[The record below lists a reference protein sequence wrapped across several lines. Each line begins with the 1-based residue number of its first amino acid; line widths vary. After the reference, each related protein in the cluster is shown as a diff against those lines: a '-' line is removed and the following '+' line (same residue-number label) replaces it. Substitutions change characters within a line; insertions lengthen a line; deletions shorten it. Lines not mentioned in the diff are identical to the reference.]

1 MYHVSPDPAAL
12 TDGLGERPAI
22 SEVAFKPWCAARQTM
37 AAAQG
42 LREIIDGG
50 VAPADITAIDVRIPP
65 PYFKMV
71 NHGVVAGDRASHL
84 TSLPYQMA
92 CIALAP
98 EAMFDLGQAPAT
110 LSAELQAFLS
120 RVRVEADDSLQ
131 QYFPKT
137 WPAKIAVSTR
147 SGRHERLV
155 LHVPGDPE
163 RPFDEL
169 RLQEKFRKIA
179 APLLGEATA
188 QELLR
193 ASLAALTGDGAVAL
207 LVAEIERVCKDAISR
222 S

>member
-1 MYHVSPDPAAL
+1 VTVECPRAVEDSL
-12 TDGLGERPAI
+12 TYGL
-22 SEVAFKPWCAARQTM
+22 
-37 AAAQG
+37 
-42 LREIIDGG
+42 
-50 VAPADITAIDVRIPP
+50 
-65 PYFKMV
+65 
-71 NHGVVAGDRASHL
+71 AGDRASHL

-98 EAMFDLGQAPAT
+98 EAMFELGQAPAT

-120 RVRVEADDSLQ
+120 RIRVEADDSLQ

-193 ASLAALTGDGAVAL
+193 ASLAALTEDGAAAL
-207 LVAEIERVCKDAISR
+207 LVAEVERLCEDAISR